1 MTARAHAC
9 SRRDWSADASCGHR
23 RQTALSRSA
32 LRNCPIFC
40 PELTGGCR
48 RQHGVHR
55 LPVKLWLFDSQRK
68 SGAIFCGE
76 YGWFVIVTT
85 PSDPLPADL
94 AAAHAMILAQREQLT
109 LAKSEVTVGRLEIER
124 LKLMLA
130 KARREQFGQSSERGK
145 LLVEQLELAIEDLEV
160 TQAEQEAK
168 AENTAPQNAPE
179 KRAQRPLPDNLA
191 VERIVEPAP
200 CACGKCG
207 SARLQKLGEVVS
219 KTLDCE
225 PRRWKII
232 ERVREKF
239 SCRDCEAITEAPAP
253 SHPIP
258 RGFAGPSLLA
268 MVLVNKFLLHQ
279 PLNRQS
285 KTYAREGIEIDVSTL
300 ADWVGACVVALD
312 PIVRAIRAHVL
323 RAERIHVDDTTV
335 PVLAK
340 LTTVIGRIWTYVR
353 DDRPFGGT
361 DPPAALFYYSRNRA
375 GEHPQ
380 SHLAGYVGL
389 MQADAFDGYN
399 QLYKAQRKPGPILE
413 AACWSHGRRKFF
425 DLAKSGEAPIASE
438 AVRRIDIL
446 FEIERTINGKTP
458 EQRLAVRR
466 DKSRPIVA
474 DLKIWMRQ
482 QRTLLSSGN
491 DTAKAINYLLN
502 RWAAFTRFLDDGRV
516 CLSNNAAERALR
528 GVASGRKN
536 WTFAGSDAGGHR
548 AAAVYT
554 LVETCKMNDVVP
566 QAWLADVLARLP
578 HPPANKV
585 ADLLPWNWKAN
596 LEIKAAAAA

>member
-1 MTARAHAC
+1 
-9 SRRDWSADASCGHR
+9 
-23 RQTALSRSA
+23 
-32 LRNCPIFC
+32 
-40 PELTGGCR
+40 
-48 RQHGVHR
+48 
-55 LPVKLWLFDSQRK
+55 
-68 SGAIFCGE
+68 
-76 YGWFVIVTT
+76 VTT

-145 LLVEQLELAIEDLEV
+145 LLVEQLELAIEDLEE
-160 TQAEQEAK
+160 TQAEQETK
-168 AENTAPQNAPE
+168 AEIAAPE
-179 KRAQRPLPDNLA
+179 AAKQKRAQNPRPPRRPLPDNLP

-207 SARLQKLGEVVS
+207 SERLHKLGEVVS
-219 KTLDCE
+219 KTLECE

-232 ERVREKF
+232 EHVREKF

-300 ADWVGACVVALD
+300 ADRVGACVVALD
-312 PIVRAIRAHVL
+312 PIIEAIRNHVMS
-323 RAERIHVDDTTV
+323 AERIHADDTMV

-340 LTTVIGRIWTYVR
+340 LKTVTGRIWTYVR
-353 DDRPFGGT
+353 DDRPFAGT

-375 GEHPQ
+375 GDHPQ
-380 SHLAGYVGL
+380 GHLAGYVGL

-399 QLYKAQRKPGPILE
+399 HLYKAQRKPAPILE

-425 DLAKSGEAPIASE
+425 DVAKSGEAPIASE
-438 AVRRIDIL
+438 AVRRIDVL
-446 FEIERTINGKTP
+446 FEIERTINSKTP
-458 EQRLAVRR
+458 EQRLAVRHEN
-466 DKSRPIVA
+466 SRPRVA
-474 DLKIWMRQ
+474 DLEIWMRQ
-482 QRTLLSSGN
+482 QRALLSSSN

-528 GVASGRKN
+528 GVAIGRRN

-554 LVETCKMNDVVP
+554 LVETCKMNDVDP

-578 HPPANKV
+578 DYPANKV

-596 LEIKAAAAA
+596 LEPNAAVAA

>member
-1 MTARAHAC
+1 
-9 SRRDWSADASCGHR
+9 
-23 RQTALSRSA
+23 
-32 LRNCPIFC
+32 
-40 PELTGGCR
+40 
-48 RQHGVHR
+48 
-55 LPVKLWLFDSQRK
+55 
-68 SGAIFCGE
+68 
-76 YGWFVIVTT
+76 VTT

-94 AAAHAMILAQREQLT
+94 ATAHAMILAQRELLT

-145 LLVEQLELAIEDLEV
+145 LLVEQLELAIEDLEE
-160 TQAEQEAK
+160 TQAEQETK
-168 AENTAPQNAPE
+168 AEIAAPE
-179 KRAQRPLPDNLA
+179 AAKQKRAQNPRPPRRPLPDNLP
-191 VERIVEPAP
+191 VERVIEPAP

-207 SARLQKLGEVVS
+207 SERLHKLGEVVS
-219 KTLDCE
+219 KTLECE

-232 ERVREKF
+232 EHVREKF

-300 ADWVGACVVALD
+300 ADRVGACVVALA
-312 PIVRAIRAHVL
+312 PIIEAIRTHVVS
-323 RAERIHVDDTTV
+323 AERIHADDTTV

-340 LTTVIGRIWTYVR
+340 LKAVTGRIWTYVR
-353 DDRPFGGT
+353 DDRPFGGQ

-389 MQADAFDGYN
+389 MQADAFNGYDD
-399 QLYKAQRKPGPILE
+399 LYRGNRKPAPILE
-413 AACWSHGRRKFF
+413 AFF

-438 AVRRIDIL
+438 AVRRIDVL
-446 FEIERTINGKTP
+446 FEIERTINGQPP

-466 DKSRPIVA
+466 EKSRPLVA
-474 DLKIWMRQ
+474 DLEIWMRQ
-482 QRTLLSSGN
+482 QRALLSSSN

-516 CLSNNAAERALR
+516 CLTNNAAERALR
-528 GVASGRKN
+528 GVAVGRRN

-554 LVETCKMNDVVP
+554 LIETCKMNDIDP
-566 QAWLADVLARLP
+566 QAWLADILARLP
-578 HPPANKV
+578 DHPANKV
-585 ADLLPWNWKAN
+585 ADLLPWNWRSARQQSAV
-596 LEIKAAAAA
+596 AA

>member
-1 MTARAHAC
+1 
-9 SRRDWSADASCGHR
+9 
-23 RQTALSRSA
+23 
-32 LRNCPIFC
+32 
-40 PELTGGCR
+40 
-48 RQHGVHR
+48 
-55 LPVKLWLFDSQRK
+55 
-68 SGAIFCGE
+68 
-76 YGWFVIVTT
+76 
-85 PSDPLPADL
+85 
-94 AAAHAMILAQREQLT
+94 MILAQREQLI

-145 LLVEQLELAIEDLEV
+145 LLVEQLELAIEDLEE
-160 TQAEQEAK
+160 TQAEQDTK
-168 AENTAPQNAPE
+168 ADIAAPE
-179 KRAQRPLPDNLA
+179 AAKEKLARNLRPPRRPLPDNLP

-207 SARLQKLGEVVS
+207 SARLHKLGEVVS
-219 KTLDCE
+219 KTLECE

-232 ERVREKF
+232 EHVREKF

-285 KTYAREGIEIDVSTL
+285 KTFAREGIEIDVSTL
-300 ADWVGACVVALD
+300 ADRVGACVVALAPLID
-312 PIVRAIRAHVL
+312 AIRIHVMS
-323 RAERIHVDDTTV
+323 AERIHADDTTV

-340 LTTVIGRIWTYVR
+340 MKAVVGRIWTYVR
-353 DDRPFGGT
+353 DDRPFGGS

-380 SHLAGYVGL
+380 GHLAGYIGL
-389 MQADAFDGYN
+389 MQADAFNGYN
-399 QLYKAQRKPGPILE
+399 DLYRANRKPAPILE

-425 DLAKSGEAPIASE
+425 DLAKTGEAPIAAE
-438 AVRRIDIL
+438 AVRRIDEL
-446 FEIERTINGKTP
+446 FAIERAINGKAP

-466 DKSRPIVA
+466 EKSAPLVT
-474 DLKIWMRQ
+474 DLEIWMRQ
-482 QRTLLSSGN
+482 QRTLLSAGN

-516 CLSNNAAERALR
+516 CLTNNAAERALR
-528 GVASGRKN
+528 GVAVGRRN

-554 LVETCKMNDVVP
+554 LIETCKMNDVDP
-566 QAWLADVLARLP
+566 HAWLADVLARLP
-578 HPPANKV
+578 DHPASKI

-596 LEIKAAAAA
+596 KPQNGAAAA

>member
-1 MTARAHAC
+1 
-9 SRRDWSADASCGHR
+9 
-23 RQTALSRSA
+23 
-32 LRNCPIFC
+32 
-40 PELTGGCR
+40 
-48 RQHGVHR
+48 
-55 LPVKLWLFDSQRK
+55 
-68 SGAIFCGE
+68 
-76 YGWFVIVTT
+76 VTT
-85 PSDPLPADL
+85 PSDALPADL
-94 AAAHAMILAQREQLT
+94 AAAHAMILAQREHLT

-145 LLVEQLELAIEDLEV
+145 LLVEQLELAIEDLEE
-160 TQAEQEAK
+160 TQAEQETK
-168 AENTAPQNAPE
+168 AEIAAPVAAKQ
-179 KRAQRPLPDNLA
+179 KRAQNPRPPRRPLPDNLPI
-191 VERIVEPAP
+191 ERIIEPAP

-207 SARLQKLGEVVS
+207 SERLHKLGEVVS
-219 KTLDCE
+219 KTLECE

-232 ERVREKF
+232 EHVREKF

-285 KTYAREGIEIDVSTL
+285 KTYAREGVEIDVSTL
-300 ADWVGACVVALD
+300 ADRVGACVVALD
-312 PIVRAIRAHVL
+312 PIVQAIRTHVMS
-323 RAERIHVDDTTV
+323 AERIHADDTTV

-340 LTTVIGRIWTYVR
+340 LKAVVGRIWTYVR
-353 DDRPFGGT
+353 DDRPFGST

-389 MQADAFDGYN
+389 MQADAFNGYN
-399 QLYKAQRKPGPILE
+399 DLYRGNRKPAPILE

-425 DLAKSGEAPIASE
+425 DLAKSREAPIASE
-438 AVRRIDIL
+438 AVRRIDVL
-446 FEIERTINGKTP
+446 FEIERTINGRAP
-458 EQRLAVRR
+458 EQRLAVRHE
-466 DKSRPIVA
+466 KSRPLVA
-474 DLKIWMRQ
+474 DLEIWMRQ
-482 QRTLLSSGN
+482 QRALLSSNN

-528 GVASGRKN
+528 GVAIGRRN

-548 AAAVYT
+548 AAAIYT
-554 LVETCKMNDVVP
+554 LIETCKMNDVDP
-566 QAWLADVLARLP
+566 QAWLADILARLP
-578 HPPANKV
+578 DHPANKV
-585 ADLLPWNWKAN
+585 ADLLPWNWKASQQP
-596 LEIKAAAAA
+596 KAAAA

>member
-1 MTARAHAC
+1 
-9 SRRDWSADASCGHR
+9 
-23 RQTALSRSA
+23 
-32 LRNCPIFC
+32 
-40 PELTGGCR
+40 
-48 RQHGVHR
+48 
-55 LPVKLWLFDSQRK
+55 
-68 SGAIFCGE
+68 
-76 YGWFVIVTT
+76 VTT

-168 AENTAPQNAPE
+168 AENTAPQTAPE
-179 KRAQRPLPDNLA
+179 KRAQHPRPPRRPLPDNLA

-207 SARLQKLGEVVS
+207 SARLHKLGEVVS
-219 KTLDCE
+219 KTLECE

-300 ADWVGACVVALD
+300 ADRVGACVVALE
-312 PIVRAIRAHVL
+312 PLIEAIRTHVMG
-323 RAERIHVDDTTV
+323 AERIHADDTTV

-340 LTTVIGRIWTYVR
+340 MKAVVGRIWTYVR
-353 DDRPFGGT
+353 DDRPFAGT

-380 SHLAGYVGL
+380 GHLAGYVGL
-389 MQADAFDGYN
+389 MQADAFNGYN
-399 QLYKAQRKPGPILE
+399 DLYRANRKPAPILE

-425 DLAKSGEAPIASE
+425 DLAKSGEAPIATE
-438 AVRRIDIL
+438 AVRRIDEL
-446 FEIERTINGKTP
+446 FEIERAINGQTP
-458 EQRLAVRR
+458 EQRLVARR
-466 DKSRPIVA
+466 EKSRPLIV
-474 DLKIWMRQ
+474 DLEIWMRQ
-482 QRTLLSSGN
+482 QRALLSSSN
-491 DTAKAINYLLN
+491 DTAKAFNYLFN
-502 RWAAFTRFLDDGRV
+502 RWEAFTRFLDDGRV

-528 GVASGRKN
+528 GVAVGRKN

-554 LVETCKMNDVVP
+554 LIETCKMNDVDP
-566 QAWLADVLARLP
+566 QAWLADILARLP
-578 HPPANKV
+578 DHPANKV
-585 ADLLPWNWKAN
+585 ADLLPWNWRPTRQQSAV
-596 LEIKAAAAA
+596 AA

>member
-1 MTARAHAC
+1 M
-9 SRRDWSADASCGHR
+9 
-23 RQTALSRSA
+23 
-32 LRNCPIFC
+32 
-40 PELTGGCR
+40 
-48 RQHGVHR
+48 
-55 LPVKLWLFDSQRK
+55 
-68 SGAIFCGE
+68 
-76 YGWFVIVTT
+76 
-85 PSDPLPADL
+85 PSEPLPADL

-145 LLVEQLELAIEDLEV
+145 LLVEQLELAIEDLEE

-168 AENTAPQNAPE
+168 AEIAAPE
-179 KRAQRPLPDNLA
+179 ATNEKLARNPRPPRRPLPDDLP

-207 SARLQKLGEVVS
+207 STRLHKLGEVIS
-219 KTLDCE
+219 KTLECE

-232 ERVREKF
+232 EHVREKF

-285 KTYAREGIEIDVSTL
+285 QTFAREGIEIDVSTL
-300 ADWVGACVVALD
+300 ADRVGACVVALEPLID
-312 PIVRAIRAHVL
+312 AIRVHVMS
-323 RAERIHVDDTTV
+323 AERIHADDTTV

-340 LTTVIGRIWTYVR
+340 MKAVLGRIWTYVR
-353 DDRPFGGT
+353 DDRPFGGN

-380 SHLAGYVGL
+380 GHLAGYAGL
-389 MQADAFDGYN
+389 MQADAFNGYN
-399 QLYKAQRKPGPILE
+399 DLYRGNRKPAPIHE

-425 DLAKSGEAPIASE
+425 DLAKTGEAPMAAE
-438 AVRRIDIL
+438 AVRRIDEL
-446 FEIERTINGKTP
+446 FAIERAINGKVP

-466 DKSRPIVA
+466 EKSAPLVT
-474 DLKIWMRQ
+474 DLEIWIRQ
-482 QRTLLSSGN
+482 QRALLSAGN

-516 CLSNNAAERALR
+516 CLTNNAAERALR
-528 GVASGRKN
+528 GVAVGRRN
-536 WTFAGSDAGGHR
+536 WTFAGSDTGGHR
-548 AAAVYT
+548 AAAIYT
-554 LVETCKMNDVVP
+554 LIETCKMNDVDP

-578 HPPANKV
+578 DHPASKV

-596 LEIKAAAAA
+596 QQQSRAAAA

>member
-1 MTARAHAC
+1 
-9 SRRDWSADASCGHR
+9 
-23 RQTALSRSA
+23 
-32 LRNCPIFC
+32 
-40 PELTGGCR
+40 
-48 RQHGVHR
+48 
-55 LPVKLWLFDSQRK
+55 
-68 SGAIFCGE
+68 
-76 YGWFVIVTT
+76 VTT

-94 AAAHAMILAQREQLT
+94 AAAHAMILAQRELLT

-130 KARREQFGQSSERGK
+130 KARREQYGQSSERGR
-145 LLVEQLELAIEDLEV
+145 LLVEQLELAIEDLEE
-160 TQAEQEAK
+160 TQAEQETK
-168 AENTAPQNAPE
+168 AEIAAPE
-179 KRAQRPLPDNLA
+179 AAKQKRAQNPRPPRRPLPDNLP

-207 SARLQKLGEVVS
+207 SERLHKLGEVVS
-219 KTLDCE
+219 KTLECE

-232 ERVREKF
+232 EHVREKF

-300 ADWVGACVVALD
+300 ADRVGACVVALD
-312 PIVRAIRAHVL
+312 PIIEAIRTHVMS
-323 RAERIHVDDTTV
+323 AERIHADDTTV

-340 LTTVIGRIWTYVR
+340 LKAVTGRIWTYVR
-353 DDRPFGGT
+353 DDRPFGGK
-361 DPPAALFYYSRNRA
+361 DPPAAAFHYSRSRA

-380 SHLAGYVGL
+380 GHLAGYVGL

-399 QLYKAQRKPGPILE
+399 QLYKAQRKPAPILA
-413 AACWSHGRRKFF
+413 AACWSHGRRKFV
-425 DLAKSGEAPIASE
+425 DLVKQAEAPIASE
-438 AVRRIDIL
+438 AVRRIDML
-446 FEIERTINGKTP
+446 FEIERSINGKTP

-466 DKSRPIVA
+466 ERSRPLIA
-474 DLKIWMRQ
+474 ELEIWMRQ
-482 QRTLLSSGN
+482 QRALLSTKN

-502 RWAAFTRFLDDGRV
+502 RWEAFTRFLDDGRV
-516 CLSNNAAERALR
+516 CLTNNAAERALR
-528 GVASGRKN
+528 GVAVGRRN

-554 LVETCKMNDVVP
+554 LIETCKMNDVDP

-578 HPPANKV
+578 DHPANKV

-596 LEIKAAAAA
+596 QQSKVAVAA